1 MGLKITNYLKNLG
14 KSVKYAAIEGFKTNY
29 DTTYKSFDQASTAT
43 KETVNAIV
51 NYRQTFRK
59 AQEYLMKTSAYEA
72 SNLALKSAKEDLKSG
87 KLWNQ
92 DRADKVMFG
101 GDDDD
106 FDWNFDE
113 DSIGGDDSDSS
124 LDITDG
130 DRAVAKTVHE
140 ASKANAD
147 QISGTILSAAKY
159 NADVTKQTASFMFAQ
174 QERLF
179 GNLNNSIMGLG
190 TTMGNMQNF
199 MTTNMQTHI
208 ENSTKYF
215 EESTKYQRENNAILK
230 ELLDMERER
239 FKEWST
245 GRDAEKKRQD
255 KGLKQDITD
264 ILSNGV
270 MDWGAYG
277 KHLKKGFIDQAEN
290 FGIGMISKEMLM
302 GMAANPLQYIPAY
315 LVQRAMGKPLEK
327 AIGGFNKTLTGLFNQ
342 INADLLRSKDK
353 EGMGG
358 ILASIFSV
366 KIANKDKID
375 TSKYF
380 KGQVP
385 FDGMTRKSIVEVIP
399 AYLARIESLLG
410 GEERIYDFDKG
421 KFSSLKIL
429 DREKK
434 RRDKS
439 YKDRA
444 GSGIRNALEEDIKR
458 IAKSKKLSANELK
471 RLTDMI
477 PDVEERLWNSKGSFD
492 EVMEAYGDDSFGK
505 LLRFLRMNK
514 NSRTY
519 KESKTLAAEYAD
531 AFRSQAEYYQ
541 NQEKAGWSP
550 EAMMNNRSKNR
561 DGGKSA
567 IIANNEMMSKA
578 MASQESI
585 FKAMLSELYLIR
597 TNDFRKGKKLGVRNR
612 LNATAA
618 PDYIDTDFIKY
629 SVLKENRAET
639 IEETYEKVK
648 ASNPSRSKD
657 APVDPDE
664 VGKTLDEVDINKLG
678 SVFGKDDKG
687 KFDSVTNAKGLKGKG
702 KAALSN
708 WSTILR
714 NPRLFAAEV
723 ITKVDDS
730 LYEFFFD
737 HETGEKDE
745 DGEQIRG
752 FYDKM
757 AFELKTTFNKVRD
770 WLDKKFWEP
779 IVKKGWGKIKDFA
792 KDFGLDWFNDAK
804 DSAKNA
810 LTGAGSKLAELVHG
824 KPGMNPLQAEALA
837 RSIMF
842 GPAPKSFLNPKDQLK
857 DIAAGYADAFNQ
869 SSAFKQPKPKST
881 TNSDKG
887 AKVGTLDDA
896 LAIYKA
902 NKEKGYAFGSLSV
915 PHTALTTVSKG
926 ELIIP
931 SDLNPFNPDIDK
943 ADRKKDKQDELRL
956 RNKILSHAEGGNLL
970 DTGKN
975 FLQTVKDK
983 APEGMI
989 QGNTVRE
996 VVGSALEFAVGKLS
1010 GKVESTDGSALGQA
1024 AKATVSAAWETGL
1037 NKVEDYAKTI
1047 DPEVGK
1053 ALTSDIAKLRGN
1065 SAKFA
1070 GRTGVAAGAGALG
1083 ATAVFGPGG
1092 LLAGAAIGAAANIIR
1107 ESDTAKNF
1115 LFGKEMADGSRE
1127 GGLISRKQQALFKK
1141 YMPDLGKGAAAGII
1155 PSLMLGFGPVGAIA
1169 IGGAYSLAKNNQK
1182 VNEKIF
1188 GKTYFDK
1195 DGNEIGRKDGL
1206 IPKKVQEYVKKN
1218 IPKIAGFGGAAA
1230 LLDPTGM
1237 GLLMNFGLGAGL
1249 GLIGTSSKFHD
1260 MILGKKNEDGEREGG
1275 LVGALKDYVVNPL
1288 RRFGTTLY
1296 QDFYKFM
1303 DYNLFSPL
1311 KGTGKML
1318 AQVFKNMGRSMKYGM
1333 FNILEKAFGG
1343 PFSMLIGK
1351 QVNDMLLKPLGRIL
1365 GTTFGG
1371 IGDLAKFA
1379 IGSPIRGIGW
1389 GLRKFNNWGNRGLI
1403 KRGQADHLSA
1413 NERLNLMEGR
1423 NYANRERDMALAT
1436 ASVEDL
1442 NTLESS
1448 LSIFNSQFKIG
1459 GGAERSTIKR
1469 LESKIKKY
1477 LPASAVKKVCQFA
1490 YDGNTRDAAAFI
1502 SSLDIPANDKKA
1514 VMNAFEKEVEF
1525 IQAARGRKK
1534 FSKEQMKAAQETLKK
1549 YNIDPTDRKSL
1560 GIALD
1565 QVSAERSRAEDAERL
1580 IGKNGE
1586 KFTTEEAKNV
1596 AEGMSQT
1603 NDILSQIR
1611 DALIKSENGAYD
1623 KNYYDDLT
1631 RAKDE
1636 ETVEMFRGE
1645 VDSDSRRFIN
1655 QNLGH
1660 LDVTGNNASFIMGKK
1675 NKRKLNALKKLPEGT
1690 KIDLDALSK
1699 LSTKTLKRYSQLAMV
1714 MGPTA
1719 IQSIG
1724 DPAALAP
1731 EKIAD
1736 GAFKSLVKIA
1746 TYLGRHDKDFNFKSP
1761 LSNYIGMSAEQLKY
1775 FEQLIDYGMDPSI
1788 SSQAADWAWN
1798 NRWQFTNASTP
1809 DEQVAFTRMI
1819 GDITKSTATNKAA
1832 GSVASTVAGNVANI
1846 TPNTAAASQANEIA
1860 QTGTSQHKE
1869 RSVDADGNETYE
1881 STDGSNNKADTESAH
1896 DKKKE
1901 EDAKDE
1907 KNAERQ
1913 GSIFSKAL
1921 SKLKGFGDSAK
1932 EGAKNVKEKSQGFL
1946 HDIVD
1951 GIFGKGGGLFG
1962 GLGTILGGGL
1972 LLSFLGPMLPEI
1984 GKILTHTLLPA
1995 IGGFLK
2001 NTVIPLFVKGVGSA
2015 LGGLLDGFIGKEEQ
2029 QETDENGNP
2038 VFNPDGT
2045 PKMKT
2050 TYNPTLGGMA
2060 VNGGVLGFLGYKTF
2074 KAGRTIYKGVKGI
2087 GKGIGGSLKLGKAGF
2102 SFAKELKRSKSFGKS
2117 WRAGKF
2123 VYKNTKLGKDIGKI
2137 AKSSEDA
2144 VKASRLGKLSSSIMS
2159 RAFGAS
2165 KEGLSKI
2172 GWAIRDRAG
2181 VAGSALLDGTAK
2193 NAVKSSGLFSKA
2205 ADFVKSGI
2213 SKVGEVASKA
2223 ADKTM
2228 DFLKEILTK
2237 GIEKISTYI
2246 PKLAEKGAQF
2256 APKLATMILDGI
2268 KGSAKFAKL
2277 LAKAGTY
2284 VGVTAITAGIGGIVI
2299 GIITALDLAASVTT
2313 GISRWYNVAECLA
2326 DEQPPNDDVKWVAG
2340 LASAVDSVLFGVIG
2354 PQLFFKILAYI
2365 WDLNDVLAPMQQR
2378 ALAALN
2384 QYNQTAEKK
2393 LDSVEEYNDEIYDK
2407 DKGFIDDIKTAFGGS
2422 DSNKKTPAYKPNAQ
2436 QLASQTPATPGAQ
2449 GTGKKGP
2456 LGAGSG
2462 TANGNGLLSGMQS
2475 DMNKLSQGTSGLMGN
2490 LVSQA
2495 GDLQAQVLGT
2505 GKFFKQKDPRYA
2517 NIGFNTYG
2525 DSINQTIGDSGCGPV
2540 AGANALMALGTGT
2553 INPAEASSFAL
2564 SGGYKGTDTGVAPS
2578 FFEGYAARH
2587 GATSYSTDAQGTINA
2602 LKSGNPVVLQGESK
2616 SGTSN
2621 SHPFGSYP
2629 HYVTATGYDA
2639 STGKVTIQDPESNRD
2654 NATYNIK
2661 DVLRNTTTANAFGRG
2676 RLYGRG
2682 SRGRF
2687 GMGVRLG
2694 KGADVP
2700 ETVWN
2705 FLASKGV
2712 ASVAIAGIMGN
2723 MWAESRYNPAANQL
2737 DNEPNM
2743 NPYKAGVGLC
2753 QWTETRKDT
2762 LNSVAAGMGTTW
2774 TDVNAQLT
2782 HLWNEIGPGG
2792 YYHEHLQAMCKMND
2806 VAQATQYW
2814 FSNFEV
2820 GNPAYAHM
2828 DERIAAAQEAFQKQ
2842 GKGIKTE
2849 GNIKGGSGPTKK
2861 PGLLSPLF
2869 DMYNSIKSNLGAVLG
2884 IDLGGNIGGSS
2895 GGAVGGVGGAVGGGN
2910 TKAASNWADSIVG
2923 KKNYGNNG
2931 CTAFVNEYL
2940 QQAGQSTI
2948 DLNCDNAYLNSKN
2961 NGQPYAWKPGKDNG
2975 VEGDVAL
2982 INTAEDGS
2990 FPDGVPK
2997 PDHAV
3002 IADGRGGY
3010 WGYSASQRNT
3020 VHGKMTDWGDG
3031 GSNIIGYIAS
3041 GGSGNGAQL
3050 SGDATMSQ
3058 TDMMKASSDD
3068 YGLGKNGLRF
3078 GRAKGVSKEVQ
3089 MAVEGRQNIEAGF
3102 KMAKD
3107 QARQA
3112 AKLGMGT
3119 EGVPE
3124 ASSSDSQEVIL
3135 LRAIYNELTKITG
3148 NTAGIGTLQAN
3159 QAQTQQQVTTVQTGL
3174 QGAMATLGNKLNEKI
3189 NMVSQNIQGQVNK
3202 VTKNV
3207 SGNTINQLQYLASK

>member
-1 MGLKITNYLKNLG
+1 LGLKITNYLKNLG

-113 DSIGGDDSDSS
+113 DSIGGDDSDSG

-429 DREKK
+429 NREKE

-444 GSGIRNALEEDIKR
+444 GSGIRNALEEDIKK

-471 RLTDMI
+471 RLTDLI

-578 MASQESI
+578 MANQESI

-597 TNDFRKGKKLGVRNR
+597 TNEFRKGKKLGVRNR

-648 ASNPSRSKD
+648 ASNPSRPKD

-678 SVFGKDDKG
+678 SVFDKG
-687 KFDSVTNAKGLKGKG
+687 DKSKFGNVTNAKGLKGKG

-708 WSTILR
+708 WYEIFK

-810 LTGAGSKLAELVHG
+810 LTGAGSKLAELVRG

-857 DIAAGYADAFNQ
+857 NIAAGYADAFNQ

-996 VVGSALEFAVGKLS
+996 VIGSALEFAVGKLS

-1053 ALTSDIAKLRGN
+1053 ALSSDIAKLRGN

-1083 ATAVFGPGG
+1083 ATAIFGPGG

-1188 GKTYFDK
+1188 GKTYYDK

-1459 GGAERSTIKR
+1459 GGAERSTVKR

-1534 FSKEQMKAAQETLKK
+1534 FSKEQMKAAHETLKK

-1832 GSVASTVAGNVANI
+1832 GTAASTVAGNAANI
-1846 TPNTAAASQANEIA
+1846 APKTAAASQANEIA
-1860 QTGTSQHKE
+1860 QTGGHKE

-1921 SKLKGFGDSAK
+1921 GKLKGFGDSAK

-2074 KAGRTIYKGVKGI
+2074 KAGRGIYKGVKGI
-2087 GKGIGGSLKLGKAGF
+2087 GKGIGGGLKLGKAGF

-2193 NAVKSSGLFSKA
+2193 NVIKGSGLFSKA

-2277 LAKAGTY
+2277 LAKAGGYLGAT
-2284 VGVTAITAGIGGIVI
+2284 VLTAGFAGVVI

-2340 LASAVDSVLFGVIG
+2340 LASAIDSVLFGVIG

-2393 LDSVEEYNDEIYDK
+2393 LDSIEEYNDEIYDK

-2449 GTGKKGP
+2449 GTGKKRP

-2517 NIGFNTYG
+2517 NIGFNTSG

-2676 RLYGRG
+2676 RLGRG
-2682 SRGRF
+2682 KFSQGI
-2687 GMGVRLG
+2687 RLG
-2694 KGADVP
+2694 RGIEGNIP
-2700 ETVWN
+2700 IIWN
-2705 FLASKGV
+2705 KLQGLGFGDIHTA
-2712 ASVAIAGIMGN
+2712 AIMGN
-2723 MWAESRYNPAANQL
+2723 MAIESGFDPAIS
-2737 DNEPNM
+2737 EI
-2743 NPYKAGVGLC
+2743 GGGGGFGLC
-2753 QWTETRKDT
+2753 QWDDRKDS
-2762 LNSVAAGMGTTW
+2762 LADYAQRAGKDPSDLDIQLQFIKYELQGSESAAASEFFAETSNIDKAT
-2774 TDVNAQLT
+2774 
-2782 HLWNEIGPGG
+2782 EIFCRKYERPN
-2792 YYHEHLQAMCKMND
+2792 M
-2806 VAQATQYW
+2806 
-2814 FSNFEV
+2814 
-2820 GNPAYAHM
+2820 AYANL
-2828 DERIAAAQEAFQKQ
+2828 EGRKQAAREILQSKGTGKVTSIAG
-2842 GKGIKTE
+2842 GKS
-2849 GNIKGGSGPTKK
+2849 SGPTKK

-2869 DMYNSIKSNLGAVLG
+2869 DMYNSIKSNLGSVLG

-2923 KKNYGNNG
+2923 KKDYGNNG
-2931 CTAFVNEYL
+2931 CTSFVNEYL

-3010 WGYSASQRNT
+3010 WGYSASQKNT

-3119 EGVPE
+3119 EGITE

-3135 LRAIYNELTKITG
+3135 LRAIYTELTKITG

>member
-113 DSIGGDDSDSS
+113 DSIGGDDGDSG

-239 FKEWST
+239 FKEWNT

-255 KGLKQDITD
+255 KDLKQDITD

-290 FGIGMISKEMLM
+290 FGLGMISKEMLM

-366 KIANKDKID
+366 KIANKDKIN

-429 DREKK
+429 EREKK

-477 PDVEERLWNSKGSFD
+477 PNVEDKLWDNKGSFD
-492 EVMEAYGDDSFGK
+492 DVMETYGDESFGK

-519 KESKTLAAEYAD
+519 KESKTLAAKYAD

-550 EAMMNNRSKNR
+550 EAMMNNRSKSR
-561 DGGKSA
+561 GEGKSA
-567 IIANNEMMSKA
+567 IQANNEMMSKA

-597 TNDFRKGKKLGVRNR
+597 TNEFRKGKKLGVRNR

-657 APVDPDE
+657 APVDPDD

-678 SVFGKDDKG
+678 SVFDKG
-687 KFDSVTNAKGLKGKG
+687 DKSKFGNVTNAKGLKGKG

-708 WSTILR
+708 WYEILK

-810 LTGAGSKLAELVHG
+810 LTGAGSKLAELVRG

-881 TNSDKG
+881 TSSDKG

-1083 ATAVFGPGG
+1083 ATAIFGPGG

-1115 LFGKEMADGSRE
+1115 LFGKEMSDGSRA

-1260 MILGKKNEDGEREGG
+1260 MILGKKNKDGEREGG

-1318 AQVFKNMGRSMKYGM
+1318 AQVFKNMGRSMKYGL

-1351 QVNDMLLKPLGRIL
+1351 QVNDMLLKPLGGIL
-1365 GTTFGG
+1365 GTTFTG

-1379 IGSPIRGIGW
+1379 IGTPIRGFGW
-1389 GLRKFNNWGNRGLI
+1389 GLRKINNWGNAKIISRGT
-1403 KRGQADHLSA
+1403 ADHLSA
-1413 NERLNLMEGR
+1413 RERLNIMG
-1423 NYANRERDMALAT
+1423 NKDYANKEFDTHLANSS
-1436 ASVEDL
+1436 AKDL
-1442 NTLESS
+1442 GELEEN
-1448 LSIFNSQFKIG
+1448 LNILNSQFKIG
-1459 GGAERSTIKR
+1459 GGDTRKEVKSVEKQ
-1469 LESKIKKY
+1469 LSKY
-1477 LPASAVKKVCQFA
+1477 MDASSVKKLVRMVF
-1490 YDGNTRDAAAFI
+1490 DGDMRGASAFI
-1502 SSLDIPANDKKA
+1502 SDLNLDSKSS
-1514 VMNAFEKEVEF
+1514 KEVISIVEKG
-1525 IQAARGRKK
+1525 IERIAVVKGKKKYSEAAVEDAVDYLKK
-1534 FSKEQMKAAQETLKK
+1534 F
-1549 YNIDPTDRKSL
+1549 NIDPADRKSL
-1560 GIALD
+1560 GVALN
-1565 QVSAERSRAEDAERL
+1565 QVRNERDRADTAERL
-1580 IGKNGE
+1580 VGANGE
-1586 KFTTEEAKNV
+1586 KFTSEEAANV
-1596 AEGMSQT
+1596 AEGMQYT
-1603 NDILSQIR
+1603 NNILSEIR
-1611 DALIKSENGAYD
+1611 DFLVKNDNGVYDHLHYTDQERMGVATQSVMAINNIDAKSQKLIE
-1623 KNYYDDLT
+1623 KNLSHLKITGTKTD
-1631 RAKDE
+1631 
-1636 ETVEMFRGE
+1636 
-1645 VDSDSRRFIN
+1645 FI
-1655 QNLGH
+1655 
-1660 LDVTGNNASFIMGKK
+1660 TGNGKK
-1675 NKRKLNALKKLPEGT
+1675 NRQNLKALKAMPKGME
-1690 KIDLDALSK
+1690 IDLDVLSK
-1699 LSTKTLKRYSQLAMV
+1699 LSTKTIKRYSQLAMV
-1714 MGPTA
+1714 MGPIA
-1719 IQSIG
+1719 IKSIS
-1724 DPAALAP
+1724 DPSALAP
-1731 EKIAD
+1731 EKLAD
-1736 GAFKSLVKIA
+1736 GAFASIVKIA
-1746 TYLGRHDKDFNFKSP
+1746 TYLSRGDKKFEFTEPISK
-1761 LSNYIGMSAEQLKY
+1761 YIRMPEDKLEFLAMLVG
-1775 FEQLIDYGMDPSI
+1775 YGMDPSI
-1788 SSQAADWAWN
+1788 SAKDADWVWN
-1798 NRWQFTNASTP
+1798 NRSVFDNGSPTAKV
-1809 DEQVAFTRMI
+1809 EFA
-1819 GDITKSTATNKAA
+1819 KSFNKPATSNAA
-1832 GSVASTVAGNVANI
+1832 GTAAAAASTVAGNAANI
-1846 TPNTAAASQANEIA
+1846 APKTAAASQANEIA
-1860 QTGTSQHKE
+1860 QTGGHKE

-1921 SKLKGFGDSAK
+1921 GKLKGFGDSAK

-2038 VFNPDGT
+2038 VYNPDGT

-2074 KAGRTIYKGVKGI
+2074 KAGRGIYKGVKGI
-2087 GKGIGGSLKLGKAGF
+2087 GKSIGGGLKLGKAGF

-2144 VKASRLGKLSSSIMS
+2144 VKASRLGKLSSFIMS

-2193 NAVKSSGLFSKA
+2193 NAIKGSGLFSKA

-2393 LDSVEEYNDEIYDK
+2393 LDSIEEYNDEIYDK
-2407 DKGFIDDIKTAFGGS
+2407 DKGFIDDIKTAFGDS

-2517 NIGFNTYG
+2517 NIGFNTSG

-2682 SRGRF
+2682 KFSQGIRF
-2687 GMGVRLG
+2687 GRGIEGNVPIIWNKLQGLG
-2694 KGADVP
+2694 FGDIHTA
-2700 ETVWN
+2700 
-2705 FLASKGV
+2705 A
-2712 ASVAIAGIMGN
+2712 IMGN
-2723 MWAESRYNPAANQL
+2723 MAIESGFDPAIS
-2737 DNEPNM
+2737 EI
-2743 NPYKAGVGLC
+2743 GGGGGFGLC
-2753 QWTETRKDT
+2753 QWDDRKGNLAEYAQRAGKDPSDLDIQLQFIKYELQGSESAAASEFFAETSNIDKATEIFCRKYERP
-2762 LNSVAAGMGTTW
+2762 NM
-2774 TDVNAQLT
+2774 
-2782 HLWNEIGPGG
+2782 
-2792 YYHEHLQAMCKMND
+2792 
-2806 VAQATQYW
+2806 
-2814 FSNFEV
+2814 
-2820 GNPAYAHM
+2820 AYANL
-2828 DERIAAAQEAFQKQ
+2828 EGRKQAAREILQSKGT
-2842 GKGIKTE
+2842 GKVTSIT
-2849 GNIKGGSGPTKK
+2849 GGKSSGSTKK

-2869 DMYNSIKSNLGAVLG
+2869 DMYNSIKSNLGSVLG

-2895 GGAVGGVGGAVGGGN
+2895 GAVGGVGGAVGGGN

-2923 KKNYGNNG
+2923 KKDYGNNG
-2931 CTAFVNEYL
+2931 CTSFVNEYL

-3119 EGVPE
+3119 EGITE

-3159 QAQTQQQVTTVQTGL
+3159 QAQTQQQVTTVQKGL

>member
-113 DSIGGDDSDSS
+113 DSIGGDDGDSG

-239 FKEWST
+239 FKEWNT

-290 FGIGMISKEMLM
+290 FGLGMISKEMLM

-429 DREKK
+429 EREKK

-444 GSGIRNALEEDIKR
+444 GSGIRNALEEDIKK

-471 RLTDMI
+471 RLTDLI

-597 TNDFRKGKKLGVRNR
+597 TNEFRKGKKLGVRNR

-639 IEETYEKVK
+639 IEETYAKVK

-678 SVFGKDDKG
+678 SVFDKG
-687 KFDSVTNAKGLKGKG
+687 DKSKFGNVTNAKGLKGKG

-708 WSTILR
+708 WYEILK

-810 LTGAGSKLAELVHG
+810 LTGAGSKLAELVRG
-824 KPGMNPLQAEALA
+824 KPGMDPLQAQALA

-842 GPAPKSFLNPKDQLK
+842 GPAPKSFLTPEQQLK
-857 DIAAGYADAFNQ
+857 KIEAGYEAAVKY
-869 SSAFKQPKPKST
+869 SGAIKQPKST

-1053 ALTSDIAKLRGN
+1053 ALSSDIAKLRGN

-1083 ATAVFGPGG
+1083 ATAIFGPGG

-1188 GKTYFDK
+1188 GKTYYDK

-1459 GGAERSTIKR
+1459 GGAERSTVKR

-1534 FSKEQMKAAQETLKK
+1534 FSDEQMKAAHETLKK

-1645 VDSDSRRFIN
+1645 VDSDSRRFIKK
-1655 QNLGH
+1655 NLGH
-1660 LDVTGNNASFIMGKK
+1660 LDVTGNNTSFITGKK
-1675 NKRKLNALKKLPEGT
+1675 NRRNLNALKKLPEGT

-1724 DPAALAP
+1724 DPSALAP

-1736 GAFKSLVKIA
+1736 GAFKSLIKIA
-1746 TYLGRHDKDFNFKSP
+1746 TYLGRHDKEFNFKSP
-1761 LSNYIGMSAEQLKY
+1761 LSTYIRMPAEQLAY

-1819 GDITKSTATNKAA
+1819 GDISKSTATNKAVGA
-1832 GSVASTVAGNVANI
+1832 TASTVMSNAANI
-1846 TPNTAAASQANEIA
+1846 APKTAAASQANEIA

-1921 SKLKGFGDSAK
+1921 GKLKGFGDSAK

-2074 KAGRTIYKGVKGI
+2074 KAGRAIYKGVKGI

-2193 NAVKSSGLFSKA
+2193 NAIKSSGLFSKA

-2393 LDSVEEYNDEIYDK
+2393 LDSIEEYNDEIYDK

-2517 NIGFNTYG
+2517 NIGFNTSG

-2687 GMGVRLG
+2687 GMGVRFG

-2792 YYHEHLQAMCKMND
+2792 YYHEHLQAMCKMSD

-3119 EGVPE
+3119 EGITE
-3124 ASSSDSQEVIL
+3124 ASSSDSQEIIL

>member
-113 DSIGGDDSDSS
+113 DSIGGDDGDSG

-429 DREKK
+429 EREKK

-477 PDVEERLWNSKGSFD
+477 PDVEDKLWDNKGSFD
-492 EVMEAYGDDSFGK
+492 AVMETYGDESFGK

-597 TNDFRKGKKLGVRNR
+597 TSEFRKGKKLGVRNR

-648 ASNPSRSKD
+648 ASNQSRSKD

-708 WSTILR
+708 WYEILK

-810 LTGAGSKLAELVHG
+810 LTGAGSKLAELVRG

-1083 ATAVFGPGG
+1083 ATAIFGPGG

-1188 GKTYFDK
+1188 GKTYYDK

-1459 GGAERSTIKR
+1459 GGAERSTVKR

-1534 FSKEQMKAAQETLKK
+1534 FSDEQMKAAHETLKK

-1565 QVSAERSRAEDAERL
+1565 QVSDERSRAEDAERL

-1645 VDSDSRRFIN
+1645 VDSDSRRFVN

-1675 NKRKLNALKKLPEGT
+1675 NRKNLNALKKLPEGT

-1761 LSNYIGMSAEQLKY
+1761 LSTYIRMPAEQLAY

-1798 NRWQFTNASTP
+1798 NRWQFANASTP
-1809 DEQVAFTRMI
+1809 DQQVAFTRMI
-1819 GDITKSTATNKAA
+1819 GDISKSTATNKATVA
-1832 GSVASTVAGNVANI
+1832 TASTVAGNAANI
-1846 TPNTAAASQANEIA
+1846 APKTAAASQANEIA
-1860 QTGTSQHKE
+1860 QGGTSQHKE

-1921 SKLKGFGDSAK
+1921 GKLKGFGDSAK

-2074 KAGRTIYKGVKGI
+2074 KAGRAIYKGVKGI
-2087 GKGIGGSLKLGKAGF
+2087 GKGIGGGLKLGKAGF

-2193 NAVKSSGLFSKA
+2193 NAIKSSGLFSKA

-2393 LDSVEEYNDEIYDK
+2393 LDSIEEYNDEIYDK

-2517 NIGFNTYG
+2517 NIGFNTSG

-2687 GMGVRLG
+2687 DMGVRFG

-2723 MWAESRYNPAANQL
+2723 MWAESRYNPSANQL

-2792 YYHEHLQAMCKMND
+2792 YYHEHLQAICKMSD

-2869 DMYNSIKSNLGAVLG
+2869 DMYNSIKSNLGSVLG
-2884 IDLGGNIGGSS
+2884 IDLGGNIGGAASS
-2895 GGAVGGVGGAVGGGN
+2895 GGVGGAIGGGN
-2910 TKAASNWADSIVG
+2910 TKAASDWADSMVG
-2923 KKNYGNNG
+2923 QQGYGNNG
-2931 CTAFVNEYL
+2931 CTTFVNKYL
-2940 QQAGQSTI
+2940 EKAGVNQI
-2948 DLNCDNAYLNSKN
+2948 DMYVPNAETKAKN
-2961 NGQPYAWKPGKDNG
+2961 QGQPYAFKTASQGG
-2975 VEGDVAL
+2975 SEGDVVL
-2982 INTAEDGS
+2982 LNTLTGDAEA
-2990 FPDGVPK
+2990 
-2997 PDHAV
+2997 DHVV
-3002 IADGRGGY
+3002 IADGKGGY
-3010 WGYSASQRNT
+3010 WGNSSGRNKI
-3020 VHGKMTDWGDG
+3020 VKGNIANDF
-3031 GSNIIGYIAS
+3031 GSDEINGYIAT
-3041 GGSGNGAQL
+3041 GGGNGASNVP
-3050 SGDATMSQ
+3050 SGQATRSQ
-3058 TDMMKASSDD
+3058 SEIVSDSTTDM
-3068 YGLGKNGLRF
+3068 GTGKNFRF
-3078 GRAKGVSKEVQ
+3078 GRAKGVPKETQ
-3089 MAVEGRQNIEAGF
+3089 IAIEGMDTFRSQRATV
-3102 KMAKD
+3102 KD
-3107 QARQA
+3107 QVS
-3112 AKLGMGT
+3112 LGRGT
-3119 EGVPE
+3119 VDLSQ
-3124 ASSSDSQEVIL
+3124 SSNDDSQEVIL

-3148 NTAGIGTLQAN
+3148 NTAGIGALQAN

>member
-113 DSIGGDDSDSS
+113 DSIGGDDSDSG

-353 EGMGG
+353 DGMGG

-429 DREKK
+429 EREKK

-477 PDVEERLWNSKGSFD
+477 PDVEDKLWDNKGSFD
-492 EVMEAYGDDSFGK
+492 AVMETYGDESFGK

-550 EAMMNNRSKNR
+550 EAMMNNRSKSR
-561 DGGKSA
+561 GEGKSA

-597 TNDFRKGKKLGVRNR
+597 TSEFRKGKKLGVRNR

-678 SVFGKDDKG
+678 SVFDKG
-687 KFDSVTNAKGLKGKG
+687 DKSKFGNVTNAKGLKGKG

-708 WSTILR
+708 WYEILK

-810 LTGAGSKLAELVHG
+810 LTGAGSKLAELVRG

-842 GPAPKSFLNPKDQLK
+842 GPAPKSFLEPEDQLK
-857 DIAAGYADAFNQ
+857 DIAAGYQAAFNQ
-869 SSAFKQPKPKST
+869 SSASRQPKFKPVS
-881 TNSDKG
+881 NNNKG
-887 AKVGTLDDA
+887 APSSTGTQFEI
-896 LAIYKA
+896 LAKRA
-902 NKEKGYAFGSLSV
+902 FNHRDGYAFGSLSV

-1083 ATAVFGPGG
+1083 ATAIFGPGG

-1188 GKTYFDK
+1188 GKTYYDK
-1195 DGNEIGRKDGL
+1195 DGNEIGRKDGI
-1206 IPKKVQEYVKKN
+1206 IPKKVQDYVKKN

-1365 GTTFGG
+1365 GTTFSGV
-1371 IGDLAKFA
+1371 GDAAKFL
-1379 IGSPIRGIGW
+1379 IGTSIRGVGA
-1389 GLRKFNNWGNRGLI
+1389 GLRKFNNWGNAKLIRRGT
-1403 KRGQADHLSA
+1403 ADHLSA
-1413 NERLNLMEGR
+1413 RERLNIMGIE
-1423 NYANRERDMALAT
+1423 NYTNKEFDTHLANSSAKDLGELEENL
-1436 ASVEDL
+1436 SVL
-1442 NTLESS
+1442 
-1448 LSIFNSQFKIG
+1448 NSQFKIG
-1459 GGAERSTIKR
+1459 GGDTRKEVKSVEKQ
-1469 LESKIKKY
+1469 LSKY
-1477 LPASAVKKVCQFA
+1477 MDASSVKKLVRMVF
-1490 YDGNTRDAAAFI
+1490 DGDMRGASAFI
-1502 SSLDIPANDKKA
+1502 SDLNLDSKSS
-1514 VMNAFEKEVEF
+1514 KEVISIVEKG
-1525 IQAARGRKK
+1525 IERIAVAKGKKK
-1534 FSKEQMKAAQETLKK
+1534 FSEEEVAKASAYLKK
-1549 YNIDPTDRKSL
+1549 FNIDPTDRKFL
-1560 GIALD
+1560 GVALN
-1565 QVSAERSRAEDAERL
+1565 QVRNERDKADTAERL
-1580 IGKNGE
+1580 VGANGE
-1586 KFTTEEAKNV
+1586 KFTSEEAANV
-1596 AEGMSQT
+1596 AEGMQT
-1603 NDILSQIR
+1603 TNSLLKEIR
-1611 DALIKSENGAYD
+1611 DALIKSENGGFDD
-1623 KNYYDDLT
+1623 KYFSDQDKMGVATQSVMAINNID
-1631 RAKDE
+1631 AKSQKLIEKNLSHLKITGTKTD
-1636 ETVEMFRGE
+1636 
-1645 VDSDSRRFIN
+1645 FI
-1655 QNLGH
+1655 
-1660 LDVTGNNASFIMGKK
+1660 TGNGKK
-1675 NKRKLNALKKLPEGT
+1675 NRQNLKALKAMPNGME
-1690 KIDLDALSK
+1690 IDLDVLSK
-1699 LSTKTLKRYSQLAMV
+1699 LSTKTIKRYSQLAMV
-1714 MGPTA
+1714 MGPLA
-1719 IQSIG
+1719 IKSIG
-1724 DPAALAP
+1724 DPSALAP
-1731 EKIAD
+1731 EKLAE
-1736 GAFKSLVKIA
+1736 GAFASIVKIA
-1746 TYLGRHDKDFNFKSP
+1746 TYLSRGDKKFEFTESISK
-1761 LSNYIGMSAEQLKY
+1761 YIRMPEEKLEFLAMLVG
-1775 FEQLIDYGMDPSI
+1775 YGMDPSI
-1788 SSQAADWAWN
+1788 SAKDADWAWN
-1798 NRWQFTNASTP
+1798 NRSIFDNGDSNAKV
-1809 DEQVAFTRMI
+1809 EFA
-1819 GDITKSTATNKAA
+1819 KSFNKPATSNAA
-1832 GSVASTVAGNVANI
+1832 GTAEAAASTVAGNAANI
-1846 TPNTAAASQANEIA
+1846 APKTAAASQANEIA
-1860 QTGTSQHKE
+1860 QTGAGQHKE

-1921 SKLKGFGDSAK
+1921 GKLKGFGDSAK

-2074 KAGRTIYKGVKGI
+2074 KAGRAIYKGVKGI
-2087 GKGIGGSLKLGKAGF
+2087 GKGIGGGLKLGKAGF

-2340 LASAVDSVLFGVIG
+2340 LASAIDSVLFGVIG

-2422 DSNKKTPAYKPNAQ
+2422 DSNKKTPQYKPNAQ

-2517 NIGFNTYG
+2517 NIGFNTSG

-2676 RLYGRG
+2676 RFGRG
-2682 SRGRF
+2682 KFTQGIRF
-2687 GMGVRLG
+2687 GRGIEGNVPIIWNKLQGLG
-2694 KGADVP
+2694 FGDIHTA
-2700 ETVWN
+2700 
-2705 FLASKGV
+2705 A
-2712 ASVAIAGIMGN
+2712 IMGN
-2723 MWAESRYNPAANQL
+2723 MAIESGFDPAIS
-2737 DNEPNM
+2737 E
-2743 NPYKAGVGLC
+2743 YGGGGGFGLC
-2753 QWTETRKDT
+2753 QWDDRKGN
-2762 LNSVAAGMGTTW
+2762 LAEYAQRAGK
-2774 TDVNAQLT
+2774 DPSDLDIQLQFIKY
-2782 HLWNEIGPGG
+2782 E
-2792 YYHEHLQAMCKMND
+2792 LQG
-2806 VAQATQYW
+2806 
-2814 FSNFEV
+2814 SES
-2820 GNPAYAHM
+2820 
-2828 DERIAAAQEAFQKQ
+2828 AAAAEFFAETSDIDKATEIFCTKYERPYMPDANLAGRKQ
-2842 GKGIKTE
+2842 AAREILQSKGTGKVTSIA
-2849 GNIKGGSGPTKK
+2849 GGKAGASGPAKR

-2869 DMYNSIKSNLGAVLG
+2869 DMYNSMKSNLGAMLG

-2895 GGAVGGVGGAVGGGN
+2895 GVSGGIGQGAVGGGN

-2923 KKNYGNNG
+2923 KKDYGNNG
-2931 CTAFVNEYL
+2931 CTSFVNEYL

-2948 DLNCDNAYLNSKN
+2948 DLNCDNAYTNSKEK
-2961 NGQPYAWKPGKDNG
+2961 GLPFAWKPGKDNG

-3050 SGDATMSQ
+3050 TGSATMSQ

-3119 EGVPE
+3119 DGVSD

>member
-113 DSIGGDDSDSS
+113 DSIGGDDSDSG

-353 EGMGG
+353 EGLGG
-358 ILASIFSV
+358 ILSSIFSV

-429 DREKK
+429 EREKK

-444 GSGIRNALEEDIKR
+444 GSGIRNALEEDIKK

-471 RLTDMI
+471 RLTDLI

-550 EAMMNNRSKNR
+550 EAMMNNRSKSR
-561 DGGKSA
+561 GEGKSA
-567 IIANNEMMSKA
+567 IQANNEMMSKA

-597 TNDFRKGKKLGVRNR
+597 TNEFRKGKKLGVRNR

-648 ASNPSRSKD
+648 ASNPSRPKD

-664 VGKTLDEVDINKLG
+664 VGKTLDEVDINKLS
-678 SVFGKDDKG
+678 SVFDKG
-687 KFDSVTNAKGLKGKG
+687 DKSKFGNVTNAKGLKGKG

-708 WSTILR
+708 WYEILK

-810 LTGAGSKLAELVHG
+810 LTGAGSKLAELVRG

-842 GPAPKSFLNPKDQLK
+842 GPAPKSFLEPEDQLK
-857 DIAAGYADAFNQ
+857 DIAAGYQAAFNQ
-869 SSAFKQPKPKST
+869 SSASRQPKFKPVSS
-881 TNSDKG
+881 NKG
-887 AKVGTLDDA
+887 APLSTGTQFEI
-896 LAIYKA
+896 LAKRA
-902 NKEKGYAFGSLSV
+902 FNHRDGYAFGSLSV
-915 PHTALTTVSKG
+915 PETALTTVSKG

-931 SDLNPFNPDIDK
+931 SDLNPFNPDLDK

-1070 GRTGVAAGAGALG
+1070 GRTGVAAGAGALS
-1083 ATAVFGPGG
+1083 ATAIFGPGG

-1188 GKTYFDK
+1188 GKTYYDK

-1206 IPKKVQEYVKKN
+1206 IPKKVQDYVKKN
-1218 IPKIAGFGGAAA
+1218 MPKIAGFGGAAA

-1365 GTTFGG
+1365 GTTFSGV
-1371 IGDLAKFA
+1371 GDAAKFL
-1379 IGSPIRGIGW
+1379 IGTPIRGVGA
-1389 GLRKFNNWGNRGLI
+1389 GLRKFNNWGNAKLIRRGT
-1403 KRGQADHLSA
+1403 ADHLSA
-1413 NERLNLMEGR
+1413 RERLNIMGSE
-1423 NYANRERDMALAT
+1423 NYANKEFDTHLANSS
-1436 ASVEDL
+1436 AKDLGELEDNLSVL
-1442 NTLESS
+1442 NSH
-1448 LSIFNSQFKIG
+1448 FKIG
-1459 GGAERSTIKR
+1459 GGDTRKEVKS
-1469 LESKIKKY
+1469 
-1477 LPASAVKKVCQFA
+1477 VKKQLSKYMDASSVKKLVRLTF
-1490 YDGNTRDAAAFI
+1490 DGDMRGASAFI
-1502 SSLDIPANDKKA
+1502 SDLNLDSKSSKA
-1514 VMNAFEKEVEF
+1514 VIDIVTKGIERIAVAK
-1525 IQAARGRKK
+1525 GKKK
-1534 FSKEQMKAAQETLKK
+1534 FSDEEVAKASEYLKK
-1549 YNIDPTDRKSL
+1549 FNINPADRKSL
-1560 GIALD
+1560 GVALN
-1565 QVSAERSRAEDAERL
+1565 QVRNERDKADTAERL
-1580 IGKNGE
+1580 VGANGE
-1586 KFTTEEAKNV
+1586 KFTSEEAANV
-1596 AEGMSQT
+1596 AEGMQT
-1603 NDILSQIR
+1603 TNNLLKEIR
-1611 DALIKSENGAYD
+1611 DALIKSENGGFDD
-1623 KNYYDDLT
+1623 KYFGDQDKMAVATQSVMAINNID
-1631 RAKDE
+1631 AKSQKLIEKNLSHLKITGSKTD
-1636 ETVEMFRGE
+1636 
-1645 VDSDSRRFIN
+1645 FI
-1655 QNLGH
+1655 
-1660 LDVTGNNASFIMGKK
+1660 TGNGKK
-1675 NKRKLNALKKLPEGT
+1675 NRQNLKALKAMPKGME
-1690 KIDLDALSK
+1690 IDLDVLSK
-1699 LSTKTLKRYSQLAMV
+1699 LSTKTIKRYSQLAMV
-1714 MGPTA
+1714 MGPIA
-1719 IQSIG
+1719 IKSIG
-1724 DPAALAP
+1724 DPSALAP
-1731 EKIAD
+1731 EKLAD
-1736 GAFKSLVKIA
+1736 GAFASIVKIA
-1746 TYLGRHDKDFNFKSP
+1746 TYLSRGDKKFEFTELISK
-1761 LSNYIGMSAEQLKY
+1761 YIRMPEDKLEFIAMLVG
-1775 FEQLIDYGMDPSI
+1775 YGMDPSI
-1788 SSQAADWAWN
+1788 SARDADWAWK
-1798 NRWQFTNASTP
+1798 NRSVFDNGSP
-1809 DEQVAFTRMI
+1809 DAKVEFA
-1819 GDITKSTATNKAA
+1819 KSFNKPATSNAA
-1832 GSVASTVAGNVANI
+1832 GTAEAAASTVAGNAANI
-1846 TPNTAAASQANEIA
+1846 APNTAAASQANEIA
-1860 QTGTSQHKE
+1860 QTGGHKE

-1881 STDGSNNKADTESAH
+1881 STDGSKNKADTESAH

-1921 SKLKGFGDSAK
+1921 GKLKGFGDSAK

-1951 GIFGKGGGLFG
+1951 SVMGKGGLFG

-1972 LLSFLGPMLPEI
+1972 LLSFIGPMLPEL
-1984 GKILTHTLLPA
+1984 GKILTHTILPA
-1995 IGGFLK
+1995 VGGFLK
-2001 NTVIPLFVKGVGSA
+2001 DAVLPMILDGMKAGAGMLWDMFTSGDPTSMAVATGAAGFVGYKTYKAGKAIAGVGKAAA
-2015 LGGLLDGFIGKEEQ
+2015 LGGGKAYKFARGIGGF
-2029 QETDENGNP
+2029 
-2038 VFNPDGT
+2038 
-2045 PKMKT
+2045 T
-2050 TYNPTLGGMA
+2050 TAL
-2060 VNGGVLGFLGYKTF
+2060 
-2074 KAGRTIYKGVKGI
+2074 RR
-2087 GKGIGGSLKLGKAGF
+2087 GKGIGTALKLGAGIY
-2102 SFAKELKRSKSFGKS
+2102 KSTKFGKD
-2117 WRAGKF
+2117 
-2123 VYKNTKLGKDIGKI
+2123 LGKI
-2137 AKSSEDA
+2137 AKTSEDA
-2144 VKASRLGKLSSSIMS
+2144 VKASRLGKLSSSMMDK
-2159 RAFGAS
+2159 AFGAT
-2165 KEGLSKI
+2165 KNGLSRI

-2181 VAGSALLDGTAK
+2181 VVGSSLLDGTAK
-2193 NAVKSSGLFSKA
+2193 ASIANSGVISKMT
-2205 ADFVKSGI
+2205 DLVKSGI

-2223 ADKTM
+2223 TDKVI
-2228 DFLKEILTK
+2228 DFLKDILTK
-2237 GIEKISTYI
+2237 GLEKVSTYI

-2256 APKLATMILDGI
+2256 APKLAEMILDGI
-2268 KGSAKFAKL
+2268 KASAKFGKL
-2277 LAKAGTY
+2277 VAKAGTY
-2284 VGVTAITAGIGGIVI
+2284 LGATVMTAGIGGIVI
-2299 GIITALDLAASVTT
+2299 AIITALDLAASVTT
-2313 GISRWYNVAECLA
+2313 GISRWYNVADCLA
-2326 DEQPPNDDVKWVAG
+2326 DEQPPNEDIKWVAG
-2340 LASAVDSVLFGVIG
+2340 LASAVDSLLFGVIG
-2354 PQLFFKILAYI
+2354 PQLFFKVLAYI
-2365 WDLNDVLAPMQQR
+2365 WDLTDTVAPMQQR

-2393 LDSVEEYNDEIYDK
+2393 IDTIEEYNDQVYDK
-2407 DKGFIDDIKTAFGGS
+2407 DKGFIDDIKTAFSG
-2422 DSNKKTPAYKPNAQ
+2422 DSGKQPTYKPNAQ
-2436 QLASQTPATPGAQ
+2436 QVASQAGPTANAQ
-2449 GTGKKGP
+2449 GTGKNGP
-2456 LGAGSG
+2456 VDIGRGI
-2462 TANGNGLLSGMQS
+2462 ANGGGLLNGMQNN
-2475 DMNKLSQGTSGLMGN
+2475 MNKLSQGTSGLIGG
-2490 LVSQA
+2490 LASQA

-2505 GKFFKQKDPRYA
+2505 GKYFKQTDPRYA
-2517 NIGFNTYG
+2517 SINFNTSG

-2540 AGANALMALGTGT
+2540 AGANALKALGAGT
-2553 INPAEASSFAL
+2553 INPAEASNFAI

-2578 FFEGYAARH
+2578 FFEGYAASH
-2587 GATSYSTDAQGTINA
+2587 GATSYSTDASGTINA

-2616 SGTSN
+2616 SGTS
-2621 SHPFGSYP
+2621 SAHPFGSYP

-2682 SRGRF
+2682 KFSQSIKFGRGIEGNVPIIWNKLQGLGF
-2687 GMGVRLG
+2687 GDIHT
-2694 KGADVP
+2694 A
-2700 ETVWN
+2700 
-2705 FLASKGV
+2705 A
-2712 ASVAIAGIMGN
+2712 IMGN
-2723 MWAESRYNPAANQL
+2723 MAIESGFDPAIS
-2737 DNEPNM
+2737 EI
-2743 NPYKAGVGLC
+2743 GGGGGFGLC
-2753 QWTETRKDT
+2753 QWDDRKGNLAEYAQRAGKDPSDLDIQLQFIKYELQGSESAAASEFFAETSNIDKATEIFCRKYERP
-2762 LNSVAAGMGTTW
+2762 NM
-2774 TDVNAQLT
+2774 
-2782 HLWNEIGPGG
+2782 
-2792 YYHEHLQAMCKMND
+2792 
-2806 VAQATQYW
+2806 
-2814 FSNFEV
+2814 
-2820 GNPAYAHM
+2820 AYANL
-2828 DERIAAAQEAFQKQ
+2828 EGRKQAAREILQSKGTGKVTSIAG
-2842 GKGIKTE
+2842 GKS
-2849 GNIKGGSGPTKK
+2849 SGPTKK

-2869 DMYNSIKSNLGAVLG
+2869 DMYNSIKSNLGSVLG

-2895 GGAVGGVGGAVGGGN
+2895 GAVGGVGGAVGGGN

-2931 CTAFVNEYL
+2931 CTSFVNEYL

>member
-113 DSIGGDDSDSS
+113 DSIGGDDSDSG

-290 FGIGMISKEMLM
+290 FGLGMISKEMLM

-429 DREKK
+429 EREKK

-477 PDVEERLWNSKGSFD
+477 PDVEDKLWDNKGSFD
-492 EVMEAYGDDSFGK
+492 AVMETYGDESFGK
-505 LLRFLRMNK
+505 LLRFLLMNK

-519 KESKTLAAEYAD
+519 KEAKTLAAEYAD

-550 EAMMNNRSKNR
+550 EAMMNNRSKSR
-561 DGGKSA
+561 GEGKSA

-597 TNDFRKGKKLGVRNR
+597 TSEFRKGKKLGVRNR

-664 VGKTLDEVDINKLG
+664 VGKTLDEVNINKLG
-678 SVFGKDDKG
+678 SVFGEDKG
-687 KFDSVTNAKGLKGKG
+687 KFDNVTNAKGLKGKG

-708 WSTILR
+708 WYEILK

-810 LTGAGSKLAELVHG
+810 LTGAGSKLAELVRG

-869 SSAFKQPKPKST
+869 SSAFKQPKPT

-1024 AKATVSAAWETGL
+1024 AKATVSTAWETGL

-1083 ATAVFGPGG
+1083 ATAIFGPGG

-1188 GKTYFDK
+1188 GKTYYDK

-1260 MILGKKNEDGEREGG
+1260 MILGKKNKDGEREGG
-1275 LVGALKDYVVNPL
+1275 LVGALKDNVVDPL

-1365 GTTFGG
+1365 GTTFSGV
-1371 IGDLAKFA
+1371 GDAAKFL
-1379 IGSPIRGIGW
+1379 IGTPIRGIGT
-1389 GLRKFNNWGNRGLI
+1389 GLRKFNNWSNAKLIRRGT
-1403 KRGQADHLSA
+1403 ADHLSA
-1413 NERLNLMEGR
+1413 RERLNIMGTE
-1423 NYANRERDMALAT
+1423 NYANKEFDTHLANSS
-1436 ASVEDL
+1436 AKDLGELEDNLSVV
-1442 NTLESS
+1442 
-1448 LSIFNSQFKIG
+1448 NSQFKIG
-1459 GGAERSTIKR
+1459 GGDTRKEVKSVEKQ
-1469 LESKIKKY
+1469 LSKY
-1477 LPASAVKKVCQFA
+1477 MDASSVKKLVRLTF
-1490 YDGNTRDAAAFI
+1490 DGDMRGASAFI
-1502 SSLDIPANDKKA
+1502 SDLNLDSKSSKA
-1514 VMNAFEKEVEF
+1514 VIEIVTKGIERIAVAK
-1525 IQAARGRKK
+1525 GKKK
-1534 FSKEQMKAAQETLKK
+1534 FSDEEVAKASAYLKK
-1549 YNIDPTDRKSL
+1549 FNIDPADRKSL
-1560 GIALD
+1560 GVALN
-1565 QVSAERSRAEDAERL
+1565 QVRNERDRADTAERL
-1580 IGKNGE
+1580 VGANGE
-1586 KFTTEEAKNV
+1586 KFTSEEAANV
-1596 AEGMSQT
+1596 AEGMQT
-1603 NDILSQIR
+1603 TNSLLKEIR
-1611 DALIKSENGAYD
+1611 DALIKSENGGFDD
-1623 KNYYDDLT
+1623 KYFSDQDKMAVATQSVMAINNID
-1631 RAKDE
+1631 AKSQKLIEKNLSHLKITGSKTD
-1636 ETVEMFRGE
+1636 
-1645 VDSDSRRFIN
+1645 FI
-1655 QNLGH
+1655 
-1660 LDVTGNNASFIMGKK
+1660 TGNGKK
-1675 NKRKLNALKKLPEGT
+1675 NRQNLKALKAMPKGME
-1690 KIDLDALSK
+1690 IDLDILSK
-1699 LSTKTLKRYSQLAMV
+1699 LSTKTIKRYSQLAMV
-1714 MGPTA
+1714 MGPIA
-1719 IQSIG
+1719 IKSIG
-1724 DPAALAP
+1724 DPSALAP
-1731 EKIAD
+1731 EKLAD
-1736 GAFKSLVKIA
+1736 GAFASIVKIA
-1746 TYLGRHDKDFNFKSP
+1746 TYLSRGDKKFEYTEPISK
-1761 LSNYIGMSAEQLKY
+1761 YIRMPEDKLEFLAMLVG
-1775 FEQLIDYGMDPSI
+1775 YGMDPSI
-1788 SSQAADWAWN
+1788 SAKDADWAWK
-1798 NRWQFTNASTP
+1798 NRSVFDNGSPNAKV
-1809 DEQVAFTRMI
+1809 EFA
-1819 GDITKSTATNKAA
+1819 KSFNKPATSNAA
-1832 GSVASTVAGNVANI
+1832 GTAEAAASTVAGNAANI
-1846 TPNTAAASQANEIA
+1846 APNTAAASQANEIA
-1860 QTGTSQHKE
+1860 QTGAHKE
-1869 RSVDADGNETYE
+1869 RSVDANGNETYE
-1881 STDGSNNKADTESAH
+1881 STDGSLNKADTESAS

-1921 SKLKGFGDSAK
+1921 GKLKGFGDSAK

-2074 KAGRTIYKGVKGI
+2074 KAGRGIYKGVKGI

-2256 APKLATMILDGI
+2256 APKLAAMILDGI

-2393 LDSVEEYNDEIYDK
+2393 LDSIEEYNDEIYDK

-2422 DSNKKTPAYKPNAQ
+2422 DSNKKTPQYKPNAQ

-2517 NIGFNTYG
+2517 NIGFNTSG

-2676 RLYGRG
+2676 RFGRG
-2682 SRGRF
+2682 KFTQGIRF
-2687 GMGVRLG
+2687 GRGIEGNVPIIWNKLQGLG
-2694 KGADVP
+2694 FGDIHTA
-2700 ETVWN
+2700 
-2705 FLASKGV
+2705 A
-2712 ASVAIAGIMGN
+2712 IMGN
-2723 MWAESRYNPAANQL
+2723 MAIESGFDPAIS
-2737 DNEPNM
+2737 EI
-2743 NPYKAGVGLC
+2743 GGGGGFGLC
-2753 QWTETRKDT
+2753 QWDDRKGNLAEYAQRAGKDPSDLDIQLQFIKYELQGSESAAASEFFAETSNIDKATEIFCRKYERP
-2762 LNSVAAGMGTTW
+2762 NM
-2774 TDVNAQLT
+2774 
-2782 HLWNEIGPGG
+2782 
-2792 YYHEHLQAMCKMND
+2792 
-2806 VAQATQYW
+2806 
-2814 FSNFEV
+2814 
-2820 GNPAYAHM
+2820 AYANL
-2828 DERIAAAQEAFQKQ
+2828 EGRKQAAREILQSKGTGKVTSIAG
-2842 GKGIKTE
+2842 GKS
-2849 GNIKGGSGPTKK
+2849 SGPTKK

-2923 KKNYGNNG
+2923 KKDYGNNG
-2931 CTAFVNEYL
+2931 CTSFVNEYL

-3041 GGSGNGAQL
+3041 GGSGSGAQL

-3119 EGVPE
+3119 EGITE

>member
-113 DSIGGDDSDSS
+113 DSIGGDDGDSG

-245 GRDAEKKRQD
+245 GRDTEKKRQD

-429 DREKK
+429 EREKK

-567 IIANNEMMSKA
+567 IQANNEMMSKA

-597 TNDFRKGKKLGVRNR
+597 TNEFRKGKKLGVRNR

-657 APVDPDE
+657 TVDPDE
-664 VGKTLDEVDINKLG
+664 VGKTLDEIDIKKLD
-678 SVFGKDDKG
+678 SVFGGKDKG
-687 KFDSVTNAKGLKGKG
+687 KFDDVTNAKGLKGKG

-708 WSTILR
+708 WYEILK

-804 DSAKNA
+804 DSAKND
-810 LTGAGSKLAELVHG
+810 LTGAGNKLAE
-824 KPGMNPLQAEALA
+824 
-837 RSIMF
+837 IMF
-842 GPAPKSFLNPKDQLK
+842 GPAPKSFLDPEDQLK
-857 DIAAGYADAFNQ
+857 DIAAGYQAAFNQ
-869 SSAFKQPKPKST
+869 SSASRQPKST

-887 AKVGTLDDA
+887 AKVGTLDDD

-1010 GKVESTDGSALGQA
+1010 GKVDSTDGSALGQA

-1053 ALTSDIAKLRGN
+1053 ALSSDIAKLRGN

-1188 GKTYFDK
+1188 GKTYYDK

-1206 IPKKVQEYVKKN
+1206 IPKKVQDYVKKN
-1218 IPKIAGFGGAAA
+1218 MPKIAGFGGAAA

-1260 MILGKKNEDGEREGG
+1260 MILGKKNKDGEREGG

-1296 QDFYKFM
+1296 QDFYKFI

-1365 GTTFGG
+1365 GTTFTG

-1379 IGSPIRGIGW
+1379 IGTPIRGIGW
-1389 GLRKFNNWGNRGLI
+1389 GLRKFNNWGNAKIIRRGT
-1403 KRGQADHLSA
+1403 ADHLSA
-1413 NERLNLMEGR
+1413 RERLNIMGSK
-1423 NYANRERDMALAT
+1423 NYANKEFDTHLAN
-1436 ASVEDL
+1436 ASAKDL
-1442 NTLESS
+1442 GELEEN
-1448 LSIFNSQFKIG
+1448 LSVSNSQFKIG
-1459 GGAERSTIKR
+1459 GGDTRKEVKSVEKQ
-1469 LESKIKKY
+1469 LSKY
-1477 LPASAVKKVCQFA
+1477 MDASSVKKLVRLTF
-1490 YDGNTRDAAAFI
+1490 DGDMRGASAFI
-1502 SSLDIPANDKKA
+1502 SDLNLDSKSSKA
-1514 VMNAFEKEVEF
+1514 VIDIVTKGIERIAVANGK
-1525 IQAARGRKK
+1525 KK
-1534 FSKEQMKAAQETLKK
+1534 FSDEEVAKASEYLKK
-1549 YNIDPTDRKSL
+1549 FNINPADRKSL
-1560 GIALD
+1560 GVALN
-1565 QVSAERSRAEDAERL
+1565 QVRNERDKADTAERL
-1580 IGKNGE
+1580 VGANGE
-1586 KFTTEEAKNV
+1586 KFTSEEAANV
-1596 AEGMSQT
+1596 AEGMQT
-1603 NDILSQIR
+1603 TNNLLKEIR
-1611 DALIKSENGAYD
+1611 DALIKSENGGFDD
-1623 KNYYDDLT
+1623 KYFSDQDKMAVATQSVMAINNID
-1631 RAKDE
+1631 AKSQKLIEKNLNHLKITGTKTD
-1636 ETVEMFRGE
+1636 
-1645 VDSDSRRFIN
+1645 FI
-1655 QNLGH
+1655 
-1660 LDVTGNNASFIMGKK
+1660 TGNGKK
-1675 NKRKLNALKKLPEGT
+1675 NRQNLKALKAMPKGME
-1690 KIDLDALSK
+1690 IDLDVLSK
-1699 LSTKTLKRYSQLAMV
+1699 LSTKTIKRYSQLAMV
-1714 MGPTA
+1714 MGPIA
-1719 IQSIG
+1719 IKSIG
-1724 DPAALAP
+1724 DPSALAP
-1731 EKIAD
+1731 EKLAD
-1736 GAFKSLVKIA
+1736 GAFASIVKIA
-1746 TYLGRHDKDFNFKSP
+1746 TYLSRGDKKFEFTEPISK
-1761 LSNYIGMSAEQLKY
+1761 YIRMPGDKLEFLAMLVG
-1775 FEQLIDYGMDPSI
+1775 YGMDPSI
-1788 SSQAADWAWN
+1788 SAKDADWAWK
-1798 NRWQFTNASTP
+1798 NRSVFDNGSPNAKV
-1809 DEQVAFTRMI
+1809 EFA
-1819 GDITKSTATNKAA
+1819 KSFNKAA
-1832 GSVASTVAGNVANI
+1832 TSNATGTAEAAASTVAGNAANI
-1846 TPNTAAASQANEIA
+1846 APKTVAASQANEIA

-1921 SKLKGFGDSAK
+1921 GKLKGFGDSAK

-2074 KAGRTIYKGVKGI
+2074 KAGRGIYKGVKGI
-2087 GKGIGGSLKLGKAGF
+2087 GKGIGGGLKLGKAGF

-2277 LAKAGTY
+2277 LVKAGTY

-2393 LDSVEEYNDEIYDK
+2393 LDSIEEYNDEIYDK

-2422 DSNKKTPAYKPNAQ
+2422 DSNKKTPQYKPNAQ

-2517 NIGFNTYG
+2517 NIGFNTSG

-2621 SHPFGSYP
+2621 NHPFGSYP

-2682 SRGRF
+2682 KFSQGIRF
-2687 GMGVRLG
+2687 GRGIEGNVPIIWNKLQGLG
-2694 KGADVP
+2694 FGDIHTA
-2700 ETVWN
+2700 
-2705 FLASKGV
+2705 A
-2712 ASVAIAGIMGN
+2712 IMGN
-2723 MWAESRYNPAANQL
+2723 MAIESGFDPAIS
-2737 DNEPNM
+2737 EI
-2743 NPYKAGVGLC
+2743 GGGGGFGLC
-2753 QWTETRKDT
+2753 QWDDRKGNLAEYAQRAGKDPSDLDIQLQFIKYELQGSESAAASEFFAETSNIDKATEIFCRKYERP
-2762 LNSVAAGMGTTW
+2762 NM
-2774 TDVNAQLT
+2774 
-2782 HLWNEIGPGG
+2782 
-2792 YYHEHLQAMCKMND
+2792 
-2806 VAQATQYW
+2806 
-2814 FSNFEV
+2814 
-2820 GNPAYAHM
+2820 AYANL
-2828 DERIAAAQEAFQKQ
+2828 EGRKQAAREILQSKGTGKVTSIAG
-2842 GKGIKTE
+2842 GKSS
-2849 GNIKGGSGPTKK
+2849 GSTKK

-2869 DMYNSIKSNLGAVLG
+2869 DMYNSIKSNLGSVLG

-2910 TKAASNWADSIVG
+2910 TKTASNWADSIVG
-2923 KKNYGNNG
+2923 KKDYGNNG
-2931 CTAFVNEYL
+2931 CTSFVNEYL

-3041 GGSGNGAQL
+3041 GGSGSGAQL

-3119 EGVPE
+3119 DGVSD

>member
-113 DSIGGDDSDSS
+113 DSIGGDDSDSG

-290 FGIGMISKEMLM
+290 FGLSMISKEMLM

-429 DREKK
+429 EREKK

-444 GSGIRNALEEDIKR
+444 GSGIRNALEEDIKK

-477 PDVEERLWNSKGSFD
+477 PDVEDKLWDNKGSFD
-492 EVMEAYGDDSFGK
+492 AVMETYGDESFGK

-550 EAMMNNRSKNR
+550 EAMMNNRSKSR
-561 DGGKSA
+561 GEGKSA
-567 IIANNEMMSKA
+567 IQANNEMMSKA

-597 TNDFRKGKKLGVRNR
+597 TNEFRKGKKLGVRNR

-648 ASNPSRSKD
+648 ASNPSRPKD

-678 SVFGKDDKG
+678 SVFDKG
-687 KFDSVTNAKGLKGKG
+687 DKSKFDNVTNAKGLKGKG

-708 WSTILR
+708 WYEILK

-810 LTGAGSKLAELVHG
+810 LTGAGSKLAELVRG

-881 TNSDKG
+881 TSSDKG

-931 SDLNPFNPDIDK
+931 SDLNPFNPDLDK

-996 VVGSALEFAVGKLS
+996 VIGSALEFAVGKLS

-1053 ALTSDIAKLRGN
+1053 ALSSDIAKLRGN

-1083 ATAVFGPGG
+1083 ATAIFGPGG

-1188 GKTYFDK
+1188 GKTYYDK

-1365 GTTFGG
+1365 GTTFSGV
-1371 IGDLAKFA
+1371 GDAAKFL
-1379 IGSPIRGIGW
+1379 IGTPIRGVGA
-1389 GLRKFNNWGNRGLI
+1389 GLRKFNNWGNAKLIRRGT
-1403 KRGQADHLSA
+1403 ADHLSA
-1413 NERLNLMEGR
+1413 RERLNIMGSE
-1423 NYANRERDMALAT
+1423 NYANKEFDTHLANSS
-1436 ASVEDL
+1436 AKDLGELEENLSVL
-1442 NTLESS
+1442 NSH
-1448 LSIFNSQFKIG
+1448 FKIG
-1459 GGAERSTIKR
+1459 GGDTRKEVKSVEKQ
-1469 LESKIKKY
+1469 LSKY
-1477 LPASAVKKVCQFA
+1477 MDASSVKKLVRLTF
-1490 YDGNTRDAAAFI
+1490 DGDMRGASAFI
-1502 SSLDIPANDKKA
+1502 SDLNLDSKSSKA
-1514 VMNAFEKEVEF
+1514 VIEIVTKGIERIAVAK
-1525 IQAARGRKK
+1525 GKKK
-1534 FSKEQMKAAQETLKK
+1534 FSDEEVAKASAYLKK
-1549 YNIDPTDRKSL
+1549 FNIDPSDRKSL
-1560 GIALD
+1560 GVALN
-1565 QVSAERSRAEDAERL
+1565 QVQNERDRADTAERL
-1580 IGKNGE
+1580 VGVNGE
-1586 KFTTEEAKNV
+1586 KFTSEEAANV
-1596 AEGMSQT
+1596 AEGMQT
-1603 NDILSQIR
+1603 TNNLLKEIR
-1611 DALIKSENGAYD
+1611 DALIKSENGGFDD
-1623 KNYYDDLT
+1623 KYFSDQDKMGVATQSVMAINNID
-1631 RAKDE
+1631 AKSQKLIE
-1636 ETVEMFRGE
+1636 K
-1645 VDSDSRRFIN
+1645 
-1655 QNLGH
+1655 NLSH
-1660 LDVTGNNASFIMGKK
+1660 LKITGNKTDFITGNGKK
-1675 NKRKLNALKKLPEGT
+1675 NRQNLKALKAMPKGME
-1690 KIDLDALSK
+1690 IDLDVLSK
-1699 LSTKTLKRYSQLAMV
+1699 LSTKTIKRYSQLAMV
-1714 MGPTA
+1714 MGPIA
-1719 IQSIG
+1719 IKSIG
-1724 DPAALAP
+1724 DPSALAP
-1731 EKIAD
+1731 EKLAD
-1736 GAFKSLVKIA
+1736 GAFASIVKIA
-1746 TYLGRHDKDFNFKSP
+1746 TYLSRGDKKFEFTEHISK
-1761 LSNYIGMSAEQLKY
+1761 YIRMPEDKLEFLAMLVG
-1775 FEQLIDYGMDPSI
+1775 YGMDPSI
-1788 SSQAADWAWN
+1788 SATDADWAWK
-1798 NRWQFTNASTP
+1798 NRSVFDNGSPNAKV
-1809 DEQVAFTRMI
+1809 EFA
-1819 GDITKSTATNKAA
+1819 KSFNKPATSNAA
-1832 GSVASTVAGNVANI
+1832 GTAEAAASTVAGNAANI
-1846 TPNTAAASQANEIA
+1846 APKTAAASQANEIA
-1860 QTGTSQHKE
+1860 QTGGHKE

-1921 SKLKGFGDSAK
+1921 GKLKGFGDSAK

-2074 KAGRTIYKGVKGI
+2074 KAGRAIYKGVKGI
-2087 GKGIGGSLKLGKAGF
+2087 GKGIGGGLKLGKAGF

-2193 NAVKSSGLFSKA
+2193 NAIKSSGLFSKA

-2340 LASAVDSVLFGVIG
+2340 LASAIDSVLFGVIG

-2393 LDSVEEYNDEIYDK
+2393 LDSIEEYNDEIYDK

-2456 LGAGSG
+2456 LGAG

-2517 NIGFNTYG
+2517 NIGFNTSG

-2629 HYVTATGYDA
+2629 HYVTATGYDS

-2682 SRGRF
+2682 KFSQGIRF
-2687 GMGVRLG
+2687 GRGIEGNVPIIWNKLQGLG
-2694 KGADVP
+2694 FGDIHTA
-2700 ETVWN
+2700 
-2705 FLASKGV
+2705 A
-2712 ASVAIAGIMGN
+2712 IMGN
-2723 MWAESRYNPAANQL
+2723 MAIESGFDPAIS
-2737 DNEPNM
+2737 EI
-2743 NPYKAGVGLC
+2743 GGGGGFGLC
-2753 QWTETRKDT
+2753 QWDDRKGNLAEYAQRAGKDPSDLDIQLQFIKYELQGSESAAASEFFAETSNIDKATEIFCRKYERP
-2762 LNSVAAGMGTTW
+2762 NM
-2774 TDVNAQLT
+2774 
-2782 HLWNEIGPGG
+2782 
-2792 YYHEHLQAMCKMND
+2792 
-2806 VAQATQYW
+2806 
-2814 FSNFEV
+2814 
-2820 GNPAYAHM
+2820 AYANL
-2828 DERIAAAQEAFQKQ
+2828 EGRKQAAREILQSKGTGKVTSIAG
-2842 GKGIKTE
+2842 GKS
-2849 GNIKGGSGPTKK
+2849 SGPTKK

-2895 GGAVGGVGGAVGGGN
+2895 GAVGGVGGAVGGGN

-2923 KKNYGNNG
+2923 KKDYGNNG
-2931 CTAFVNEYL
+2931 CTSFVNEYL

-2990 FPDGVPK
+2990 FPDGVPR

-3041 GGSGNGAQL
+3041 GGSGSGAQL

-3119 EGVPE
+3119 EGITE

-3135 LRAIYNELTKITG
+3135 LRAIYTELTKITG

>member
-113 DSIGGDDSDSS
+113 DSIGGDDGDSG

-264 ILSNGV
+264 ILYNGV

-290 FGIGMISKEMLM
+290 FGLGMISKEMLM

-353 EGMGG
+353 EGLGG
-358 ILASIFSV
+358 ILSSIFSV

-385 FDGMTRKSIVEVIP
+385 FDGITRKSIVEVIP

-550 EAMMNNRSKNR
+550 EAMMNNRSKSR
-561 DGGKSA
+561 GEGKSA
-567 IIANNEMMSKA
+567 IQANNEMMSKA
-578 MASQESI
+578 MANQESI

-597 TNDFRKGKKLGVRNR
+597 TSEFRKGKKLGVRNR

-657 APVDPDE
+657 TVDPDE

-678 SVFGKDDKG
+678 SVFDKG
-687 KFDSVTNAKGLKGKG
+687 DKSKFGNVTNAKGLKGKG

-708 WSTILR
+708 WYEILK

-745 DGEQIRG
+745 DGKQIRG

-810 LTGAGSKLAELVHG
+810 LTGAGSKLA
-824 KPGMNPLQAEALA
+824 
-837 RSIMF
+837 RSITF

-970 DTGKN
+970 DAGKN

-1010 GKVESTDGSALGQA
+1010 GKVDSTDGSALGQA

-1083 ATAVFGPGG
+1083 ATAIFGPGG

-1188 GKTYFDK
+1188 GKTYYDK
-1195 DGNEIGRKDGL
+1195 DGNEIGRKDGI

-1237 GLLMNFGLGAGL
+1237 GLLMNFGLGAAL

-1379 IGSPIRGIGW
+1379 IGTPIRGIGW

-1798 NRWQFTNASTP
+1798 NRWQFANASTP

-1832 GSVASTVAGNVANI
+1832 GTTASTVAGNAANI
-1846 TPNTAAASQANEIA
+1846 APKTAAASQANEIA
-1860 QTGTSQHKE
+1860 QTGTHKE

-1921 SKLKGFGDSAK
+1921 GKLKGFGDSAK

-2038 VFNPDGT
+2038 VYNPDGT

-2060 VNGGVLGFLGYKTF
+2060 VNGSVLGFLGYKTF
-2074 KAGRTIYKGVKGI
+2074 KAGRAIYKGVKGI
-2087 GKGIGGSLKLGKAGF
+2087 GKGIGGGLKLGKAGF

-2277 LAKAGTY
+2277 LAKAGGYLGAT
-2284 VGVTAITAGIGGIVI
+2284 VLTAGFAGVVI

-2393 LDSVEEYNDEIYDK
+2393 LDSIEEYNDEIYDK

-2517 NIGFNTYG
+2517 NIGFNTSG

-2687 GMGVRLG
+2687 SMGVRFG

-2792 YYHEHLQAMCKMND
+2792 YYHEHLQAMCKMSD

-2869 DMYNSIKSNLGAVLG
+2869 DMYNSIKSNLGSVLG

-2895 GGAVGGVGGAVGGGN
+2895 GAVGGVGGAVGGGN

-2923 KKNYGNNG
+2923 KKDYGNNG
-2931 CTAFVNEYL
+2931 CTSFVNEYL

-2990 FPDGVPK
+2990 FPDGVPR

-3119 EGVPE
+3119 EGVSD

>member
-113 DSIGGDDSDSS
+113 DSIGGDDSDSG

-429 DREKK
+429 NREKE

-444 GSGIRNALEEDIKR
+444 GSGIRNALEEDIKK

-471 RLTDMI
+471 RLTDLI

-550 EAMMNNRSKNR
+550 EAMMNNRSKSR
-561 DGGKSA
+561 GEGKSA
-567 IIANNEMMSKA
+567 IQANNEMMSKA

-597 TNDFRKGKKLGVRNR
+597 TNEFRKGKKLGVRNR

-678 SVFGKDDKG
+678 SVFDKG
-687 KFDSVTNAKGLKGKG
+687 DKSKFGNVTNAKGLKGKG

-708 WSTILR
+708 WYEILK

-723 ITKVDDS
+723 ITKVDNS

-810 LTGAGSKLAELVHG
+810 LTGAGSKLAELVRG

-881 TNSDKG
+881 TSSDKG

-996 VVGSALEFAVGKLS
+996 VIGSALEFAVGKLS

-1169 IGGAYSLAKNNQK
+1169 ISGAYSLAKNNQK

-1188 GKTYFDK
+1188 GKTYYDK

-1275 LVGALKDYVVNPL
+1275 LVGALKDNVVDPL

-1318 AQVFKNMGRSMKYGM
+1318 AQVFKNMGRSMKYGL

-1832 GSVASTVAGNVANI
+1832 GTAASTVAGNAANI
-1846 TPNTAAASQANEIA
+1846 APNTAAASQANEIA
-1860 QTGTSQHKE
+1860 QTGGHKE
-1869 RSVDADGNETYE
+1869 RSVDSNGNETYE
-1881 STDGSNNKADTESAH
+1881 STDGSLNNADTESAH

-1921 SKLKGFGDSAK
+1921 GKLKGFGDSAK

-2050 TYNPTLGGMA
+2050 TYNPTFGGMA

-2074 KAGRTIYKGVKGI
+2074 KAGRGIYKGVKGI
-2087 GKGIGGSLKLGKAGF
+2087 GKGIGGGLKLGKAGF

-2159 RAFGAS
+2159 RAFGVS

-2393 LDSVEEYNDEIYDK
+2393 LDSIEEYNDEIYDK

-2517 NIGFNTYG
+2517 NIGFNTSG

-2578 FFEGYAARH
+2578 FFEGYAASH
-2587 GATSYSTDAQGTINA
+2587 GATSYSTDASGTINA

-2654 NATYNIK
+2654 NTTYNIK

-2687 GMGVRLG
+2687 GMGVRFG

-2712 ASVAIAGIMGN
+2712 VSVAIAGIMGN
-2723 MWAESRYNPAANQL
+2723 MWAESRYNPSANQL

-2792 YYHEHLQAMCKMND
+2792 YYHEHLQAMCKMSD

-3041 GGSGNGAQL
+3041 GGSGSGAQL

-3119 EGVPE
+3119 EGVSE
-3124 ASSSDSQEVIL
+3124 SSSSDSQEVIL

>member
-1 MGLKITNYLKNLG
+1 LGLKITNYLKNLG

-113 DSIGGDDSDSS
+113 DSIGGDDGDSG

-239 FKEWST
+239 FKEWNT

-290 FGIGMISKEMLM
+290 FGLGMISKEMLM

-358 ILASIFSV
+358 ILANIFSV

-429 DREKK
+429 EREKK

-597 TNDFRKGKKLGVRNR
+597 TSEFRKGKKLGVRNR

-648 ASNPSRSKD
+648 ASNPSRPKD

-678 SVFGKDDKG
+678 SVFDKG
-687 KFDSVTNAKGLKGKG
+687 DKSKFGNVTNAKGLKGKG

-708 WSTILR
+708 WYEILK

-810 LTGAGSKLAELVHG
+810 LTGAGSKLAELVRG

-881 TNSDKG
+881 TSSDKG

-915 PHTALTTVSKG
+915 PQTALTTVSKG

-1010 GKVESTDGSALGQA
+1010 GKVESTDGSDLGQA
-1024 AKATVSAAWETGL
+1024 ANAFVSSAWNTGL
-1037 NKVEDYAKTI
+1037 DKVEDYSKTI

-1053 ALTSDIAKLRGN
+1053 ALSSDIAKLRGN

-1083 ATAVFGPGG
+1083 ATAIFGPGG

-1115 LFGKEMADGSRE
+1115 LFGKEMSDGSRE

-1188 GKTYFDK
+1188 GKTYYDK
-1195 DGNEIGRKDGL
+1195 DGNEIGRKDGI

-1351 QVNDMLLKPLGRIL
+1351 QVNDMLLKPLGKIL
-1365 GTTFGG
+1365 GTTFSG

-1459 GGAERSTIKR
+1459 GGAERSTVKR

-1534 FSKEQMKAAQETLKK
+1534 FSDEQIKAAHETLKK

-1724 DPAALAP
+1724 DPSALAP

-1832 GSVASTVAGNVANI
+1832 GAAASTVMGNAANLA
-1846 TPNTAAASQANEIA
+1846 PKTAAASQANEIA

-1921 SKLKGFGDSAK
+1921 GKLKGFGDSAK

-2074 KAGRTIYKGVKGI
+2074 KAGRAIYKGVKGI
-2087 GKGIGGSLKLGKAGF
+2087 GKGIGGGLKLGKAGF

-2422 DSNKKTPAYKPNAQ
+2422 DTKKTPAYKPNAQ
-2436 QLASQTPATPGAQ
+2436 QLASQNPAPTPGAQ

-2517 NIGFNTYG
+2517 NIGFNTSG

-2687 GMGVRLG
+2687 GMGVRFG

-2723 MWAESRYNPAANQL
+2723 MWAESRYNPSANQL

-2792 YYHEHLQAMCKMND
+2792 YYHEHLQAMCKMSD

-2869 DMYNSIKSNLGAVLG
+2869 DMYNSIKSNLGSVLG
-2884 IDLGGNIGGSS
+2884 IDLGGNIGGAASS
-2895 GGAVGGVGGAVGGGN
+2895 GGVGGAIGGGN
-2910 TKAASNWADSIVG
+2910 TKAASDWADSMVG
-2923 KKNYGNNG
+2923 QQGYGNNG
-2931 CTAFVNEYL
+2931 CTTFVNKYL
-2940 QQAGQSTI
+2940 EKAGVNQI
-2948 DLNCDNAYLNSKN
+2948 DMYVPNAETKAKN
-2961 NGQPYAWKPGKDNG
+2961 QGQPYAFKTASQGG
-2975 VEGDVAL
+2975 SEGDVVL
-2982 INTAEDGS
+2982 LNTLTGDAEA
-2990 FPDGVPK
+2990 
-2997 PDHAV
+2997 DHVV
-3002 IADGRGGY
+3002 IADGKGGY
-3010 WGYSASQRNT
+3010 WGNSSGRNKI
-3020 VHGKMTDWGDG
+3020 VKGNIANDF
-3031 GSNIIGYIAS
+3031 GSDEINGYIAT
-3041 GGSGNGAQL
+3041 GGGNGASNVP
-3050 SGDATMSQ
+3050 SGQATRSQ
-3058 TDMMKASSDD
+3058 SEIVSDSTTDM
-3068 YGLGKNGLRF
+3068 GTGKNFRF
-3078 GRAKGVSKEVQ
+3078 GRAKGVPKQTQVAIEGMDAFRAQKETV
-3089 MAVEGRQNIEAGF
+3089 
-3102 KMAKD
+3102 KD
-3107 QARQA
+3107 QVS
-3112 AKLGMGT
+3112 LGRGT
-3119 EGVPE
+3119 VDLSQ
-3124 ASSSDSQEVIL
+3124 SSNDDSQEVIL

>member
-113 DSIGGDDSDSS
+113 DSIGGDSGDSG

-239 FKEWST
+239 FKEWNT

-342 INADLLRSKDK
+342 INTDLLRSKDK
-353 EGMGG
+353 EGIGG
-358 ILASIFSV
+358 ILSSIFSV

-444 GSGIRNALEEDIKR
+444 GSGIRNALEEDIKK

-477 PDVEERLWNSKGSFD
+477 PNVEERLWNSKGSFD

-505 LLRFLRMNK
+505 LLRFLLMNK

-597 TNDFRKGKKLGVRNR
+597 TSEFRKGKKLGVRNS

-678 SVFGKDDKG
+678 SVFDKG
-687 KFDSVTNAKGLKGKG
+687 DKSKFGNVTNAKGLKGKG

-708 WSTILR
+708 WYEILK

-810 LTGAGSKLAELVHG
+810 LTGAGSKLAELVRG

-842 GPAPKSFLNPKDQLK
+842 GPAPKSFLEPEDQLK
-857 DIAAGYADAFNQ
+857 NIAAGYQAAFNQ
-869 SSAFKQPKPKST
+869 SSASRQPKFKPVS
-881 TNSDKG
+881 NNNKG
-887 AKVGTLDDA
+887 APSSTGTQLEI
-896 LAIYKA
+896 LAKRA
-902 NKEKGYAFGSLSV
+902 FNHRDGYAFGSLSV
-915 PHTALTTVSKG
+915 PQTALTTVSKG

-1053 ALTSDIAKLRGN
+1053 ALSSDIAKLRGN

-1083 ATAVFGPGG
+1083 ATAIFGPGG

-1188 GKTYFDK
+1188 GKTYYDK

-1260 MILGKKNEDGEREGG
+1260 MILGKKNKDGEREGG
-1275 LVGALKDYVVNPL
+1275 LVGALKDNVVDPL

-1318 AQVFKNMGRSMKYGM
+1318 AQVFKNMGRSMKYGL

-1389 GLRKFNNWGNRGLI
+1389 GLRKFNNWSNRGLI

-1459 GGAERSTIKR
+1459 GGAERSTVKR

-1534 FSKEQMKAAQETLKK
+1534 FSDEQMKAAHETLKK

-1603 NDILSQIR
+1603 NDILTQIR

-1655 QNLGH
+1655 QNLSH
-1660 LDVTGNNASFIMGKK
+1660 LEVTGNNTSFITGKK
-1675 NKRKLNALKKLPEGT
+1675 NRKNLNALKKLPEGT

-1832 GSVASTVAGNVANI
+1832 GAAASTVAGNAANI
-1846 TPNTAAASQANEIA
+1846 APNTAAASQANEIA
-1860 QTGTSQHKE
+1860 QTGTHKE

-1921 SKLKGFGDSAK
+1921 GKLKGFGDSAK

-1962 GLGTILGGGL
+1962 GLGTVLGGGL

-2074 KAGRTIYKGVKGI
+2074 KAGRGIYKGVKGI
-2087 GKGIGGSLKLGKAGF
+2087 GKGIGGGLKLGKAGF

-2193 NAVKSSGLFSKA
+2193 NAIKSSGLFSKA

-2393 LDSVEEYNDEIYDK
+2393 LDSIEEYNDEIYDK

-2462 TANGNGLLSGMQS
+2462 TANGNGLLSGMQN

-2517 NIGFNTYG
+2517 NIGFNTSG

-2687 GMGVRLG
+2687 GMGVRFG

-2723 MWAESRYNPAANQL
+2723 MWAESRYNPSANQL

-2792 YYHEHLQAMCKMND
+2792 YYHEHLQAMCKMSD

-2895 GGAVGGVGGAVGGGN
+2895 GAVGGVGGAVGGGN

-3041 GGSGNGAQL
+3041 GGSGSGAQL

-3119 EGVPE
+3119 DGVSE
-3124 ASSSDSQEVIL
+3124 ASSSDSQEIIL

-3174 QGAMATLGNKLNEKI
+3174 QGSIATLGNKLNEKI